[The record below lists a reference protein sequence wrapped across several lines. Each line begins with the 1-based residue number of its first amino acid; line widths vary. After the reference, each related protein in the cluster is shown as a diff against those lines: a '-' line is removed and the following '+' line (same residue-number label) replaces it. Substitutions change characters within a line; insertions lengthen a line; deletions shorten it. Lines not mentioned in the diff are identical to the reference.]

1 MTTDSATQQQD
12 AHDDE
17 VQDGKVESTP
27 TVKVED
33 KAKKHSPFG
42 PGFNFGGHSFD
53 KSGNAK
59 WGHPKSVFGK
69 QRPGRAAA
77 RGR

>member
-59 WGHPKSVFGK
+59 
-69 QRPGRAAA
+69 
-77 RGR
+77 

>member
-33 KAKKHSPFG
+33 KAKKHSPVG
-42 PGFNFGGHSFD
+42 PGFNFGGH
-53 KSGNAK
+53 
-59 WGHPKSVFGK
+59 
-69 QRPGRAAA
+69 
-77 RGR
+77 